1 MDYELRP
8 MTILDIDSVV
18 IGEEK
23 VFKESLGYDMLYSEL
38 VMNPFANYFVL
49 DIDGKVS
56 GYIGVWIDCDN
67 SQIINFYVD
76 EEYQGQGFGSMMLE
90 FVIELCEMSN
100 INVLSLEVRE
110 SNEKAIALYE
120 KYGFV
125 FSHKRKNYYSNGED
139 ALLLIKNLK
148 DEE

>member
-1 MDYELRP
+1 MDYELRL
-8 MTILDIDSVV
+8 MTLNDIESVV
-18 IGEEK
+18 EGEEK
-23 VFKESLGYDMLYSEL
+23 AFGESLGYDMLYSEL

-49 DIDGKVS
+49 DIDNQVK
-56 GYIGVWIDCDN
+56 GYIGVWIDGEA

-76 EEYQGQGFGSMMLE
+76 DEFQNQGFGSMMLE
-90 FVIELCEMSN
+90 FVIELCKMSN
-100 INVLSLEVRE
+100 LNVLSLEVRE
-110 SNEKAIALYE
+110 SNEKAIKLYE

-125 FSHKRKNYYSNGED
+125 FSHKRNNYYSNGED

>member
-1 MDYELRP
+1 MDYELRL
-8 MTILDIDSVV
+8 MTLNDIESVV
-18 IGEEK
+18 EGEEK
-23 VFKESLGYDMLYSEL
+23 AFGESLGYDMLYSEL

-49 DIDGKVS
+49 DIDNQVK
-56 GYIGVWIDCDN
+56 GYIGVWIDGEA

-76 EEYQGQGFGSMMLE
+76 DEFQNQGFGSMMLE
-90 FVIELCEMSN
+90 FVIELCKMSN
-100 INVLSLEVRE
+100 LNVLSLEVRE
-110 SNEKAIALYE
+110 SNEKAIKLYE

-139 ALLLIKNLK
+139 ALLLIKNLE

>member
-1 MDYELRP
+1 MDYELRQ
-8 MTILDIDSVV
+8 MTINDIESVV

-23 VFKESLGYDMLYSEL
+23 VFGESLGYDMLYSEL

-49 DIDGKVS
+49 DIDGLVK
-56 GYIGVWIDCDN
+56 GYIGVWINDEN

-90 FVIELCEMSN
+90 FVIELCEMSGLST
-100 INVLSLEVRE
+100 VSLEVRE
-110 SNEKAIALYE
+110 SNSKAIYLYE

-125 FSHKRKNYYSNGED
+125 FSHKRKKYYKDGED
-139 ALLLIKNLK
+139 ALLLIKTLK
-148 DEE
+148 EEE

>member
-1 MDYELRP
+1 MDYELRL
-8 MTILDIDSVV
+8 MTLNDIESVV
-18 IGEEK
+18 EGEEK
-23 VFKESLGYDMLYSEL
+23 AFGESLGYDMLYSEL

-49 DIDGKVS
+49 DIDNQVK
-56 GYIGVWIDCDN
+56 GYIGVWIDGEA

-76 EEYQGQGFGSMMLE
+76 DEFQNQGFGSMMLE
-90 FVIELCEMSN
+90 FVIELCKMSN
-100 INVLSLEVRE
+100 LNVLSLEVRE
-110 SNEKAIALYE
+110 SNEKAIKLYE

>member
-1 MDYELRP
+1 MDYELRL
-8 MTILDIDSVV
+8 MTLNDIESVV
-18 IGEEK
+18 EGEEK
-23 VFKESLGYDMLYSEL
+23 AFGESLGYDMLYSEL

-49 DIDGKVS
+49 DIDNQVK
-56 GYIGVWIDCDN
+56 GYIGVWIDGEA

-76 EEYQGQGFGSMMLE
+76 DEYQNQGFGSMMLE
-90 FVIELCEMSN
+90 FVIELCKMSN
-100 INVLSLEVRE
+100 LNVLSLEVRE
-110 SNEKAIALYE
+110 SNEKAIKLYE